1 MRKLLRAG
9 CLLAIASLS
18 SCWDD
23 SPGTPRSDEPAATS
37 TQRSGLTTDTAG
49 LVPTTSAKGTTVH
62 LAGRF
67 ENAVIAHRHADGSI
81 ATECHDTPQEAEA
94 FMQGTSASSAP
105 VEVK

>member
-1 MRKLLRAG
+1 
-9 CLLAIASLS
+9 LAIASLS
-18 SCWDD
+18 GCWDD
-23 SPGTPRSDEPAATS
+23 SSGTPRSDEPAAPSATL
-37 TQRSGLTTDTAG
+37 RSSLTTDTAG

-67 ENAVIAHRHADGSI
+67 ESAVVAHRHADGSI